1 MLPLVIVVAV
11 SHDLAVIGVEVMTKC
26 VVRLVSGGLVVHEM
40 LSVLVGVVVGGL
52 AVHGGLMH
60 VVSVV
65 HGDAMEGSAVERS
78 TVDWLVNTVGEI
90 GVVQGGAVER
100 SAVDGNAVDGNAVDG
115 DFMSVHVGVMERG
128 AMDGS
133 VDGGVDGG
141 VYGDLMVSLIE
152 DSLEGHAVGIKSFLG
167 GLGSESKNARSQ
179 DCGREVQH
187 LYKSQSFNYY
197 KILLTY
203 L

>member
-1 MLPLVIVVAV
+1 
-11 SHDLAVIGVEVMTKC
+11 
-26 VVRLVSGGLVVHEM
+26 
-40 LSVLVGVVVGGL
+40 
-52 AVHGGLMH
+52 MH
-60 VVSVV
+60 VVGVV
-65 HGDAMEGSAVERS
+65 HGDAMEGSAVEGSAVERS
-78 TVDWLVNTVGEI
+78 AVERSAVERSAVDWLVNTVGEI

-100 SAVDGNAVDGNAVDG
+100 SAVDGNAVDG

-133 VDGGVDGG
+133 VHGGVD
-141 VYGDLMVSLIE
+141 GDLMVSLIE